1 MLSIRE
7 FCLATST
14 IDLTVTARVFLGL
27 DVAEMHLRL
36 KNIFSSV
43 FISSVTAKPL
53 MRFAILNLTRAVA
66 NDTKKTQQA
75 QKI

>member
-1 MLSIRE
+1 M
-7 FCLATST
+7 
-14 IDLTVTARVFLGL
+14 FLGL

-36 KNIFSSV
+36 KDIFSSV

-75 QKI
+75 QKNITPMSVKTVEIS